1 MMLIAST
8 PMMGLLA
15 ALGLQGFLQLGFL
28 FGRQIR
34 VQHLATEGRHG
45 GQHLIGRDLAY
56 QNAERRLAER

>member
-1 MMLIAST
+1 MILIAST

-15 ALGLQGFLQLGFL
+15 ASGLQGFLQLGFL

-45 GQHLIGRDLAY
+45 GQVWSDCKRAWSWRTL
-56 QNAERRLAER
+56 